1 MTESIAAGM
10 GSRLRICH
18 VARTGLVGGVESVI
32 RGLATGLSDRGHDVT
47 VLSLE
52 DPSAPI
58 DAFRGIA
65 GRVRVEMVPAP
76 ARRYLSH
83 RRSLAV
89 ALAAAGA
96 EIVHTHGYHADVVG
110 IMAASGLGRPV
121 VSTAHGFAGG
131 SARNRLY
138 EWIDRRCLRHAETV
152 VAVSKPLVERL
163 ARSGVDRARI
173 RLIPNGL
180 STGSPPASREAAR
193 QALGLPPDGLVC
205 GWVGRLSEEKGPD
218 VFVRALPLVPKAW
231 RASIVGSG
239 PMGDRLR
246 DEADALGVT
255 DRIRWHGV
263 VPEAGRLLAAFD
275 VLVLS
280 SRTEGTPMVVLEAM
294 AARVPLVVTAVGGV
308 PDVVNDQEAILV
320 APDAPEALAAAIASV
335 SDRPEVAKSRV
346 DRASQR
352 LAADFSASAWLDRH
366 ESVYRRLSPIRS

>member
-1 MTESIAAGM
+1 M
-10 GSRLRICH
+10 
-18 VARTGLVGGVESVI
+18 
-32 RGLATGLSDRGHDVT
+32 
-47 VLSLE
+47 
-52 DPSAPI
+52 
-58 DAFRGIA
+58 
-65 GRVRVEMVPAP
+65 
-76 ARRYLSH
+76 
-83 RRSLAV
+83 
-89 ALAAAGA
+89 
-96 EIVHTHGYHADVVG
+96 
-110 IMAASGLGRPV
+110 
-121 VSTAHGFAGG
+121 
-131 SARNRLY
+131 
-138 EWIDRRCLRHAETV
+138 
-152 VAVSKPLVERL
+152 AVSKPLVERL